1 MFVDVMPG
9 AHDPANFVLP
19 QQPLHHC
26 MLPQTRELSTFR
38 TVSNP
43 YSCRI
48 GGRLVMGSSGQPILD
63 ILKNSDLEHS
73 LDAMEKTLEWR
84 HMCPT
89 APDTLGCY
97 PYQNEDPFI
106 FDCCPDIYFAGNCDS
121 YGDRLW
127 KSKFDHVIP
136 VLSCIYI
143 LFYLSHRC

>member
-1 MFVDVMPG
+1 MPG

-26 MLPQTRELSTFR
+26 LLPQSYQLSTFHA
-38 TVSNP
+38 VSNP

-48 GGRLVMGSSGQPILD
+48 GGRVVMGNSGQPVLD
-63 ILKNSDLEHS
+63 ILMNSALEHP

-97 PYQNEDPFI
+97 PYDDDDPFI
-106 FDCCPDIYFAGNCDS
+106 FNVCPDIYFAGNQDS
-121 YGDRLW
+121 FGDRVW
-127 KSKFDHVIP
+127 KSKFSCNMLFP
-136 VLSCIYI
+136 GLSLRNKRLIV
-143 LFYLSHRC
+143 

>member
-26 MLPQTRELSTFR
+26 MLPQTRELTTFR

-97 PYQNEDPFI
+97 PYENEDPFI

-143 LFYLSHRC
+143 LYYLSYRC

>member
-1 MFVDVMPG
+1 MPG

-26 MLPQTRELSTFR
+26 LLPQSYQLSTFHA
-38 TVSNP
+38 VSNP

-48 GGRLVMGSSGQPILD
+48 GGRVVMGNSGQPVLD
-63 ILKNSDLEHS
+63 ILMNSALELP

-97 PYQNEDPFI
+97 PYDDDDPFI
-106 FDCCPDIYFAGNCDS
+106 FNVCPDIYFAGNQDS
-121 YGDRLW
+121 FGDRVW
-127 KSKFDHVIP
+127 KSKFSRNMLFP
-136 VLSCIYI
+136 GLSLRNKRLI
-143 LFYLSHRC
+143 L